1 MPAGFT
7 SVRTD
12 EDFESLLDDLRVTV
26 RPVLKRGD
34 VMRRC
39 VQIVADSPALIKLLQ
54 EAKTDGQ
61 IPKAARKRKAA

>member
-1 MPAGFT
+1 MPSGFT

-12 EDFESLLDDLRVTV
+12 EEFENLLDDLRVTV

-39 VQIVADSPALIKLLQ
+39 VRIVAASPALIKLLQ
-54 EAKTDGQ
+54 KEKPNAKV
-61 IPKAARKRKAA
+61 RKATA